1 MDISL
6 LSADYTIRQLTPA
19 DVDTVYH
26 LCAEN
31 TLFYKYHPP
40 FATRE
45 DIINDMSALPPGKE
59 MKDKFYLGFF
69 SGDILVAVMDLI
81 LNYPEEKT
89 AYIGFFMM
97 KKEMQG
103 CGNGTKLINGC
114 AEFFAQSGF
123 IKIRLAIDKGN
134 PQSEHFWSK
143 NGFTKTGEEYPHD
156 VSAYLPMER
165 ELPLR
170 G

>member
-31 TLFYKYHPP
+31 TLFYQYHPP

-45 DIINDMSALPPGKE
+45 NIINDMSALPPGKE

-89 AYIGFFMM
+89 AYIGFFMT
-97 KKEMQG
+97 KKERQG
-103 CGNGTKLINGC
+103 RGLGTALIG
-114 AEFFAQSGF
+114 ELMDELRRERFR
-123 IKIRLAIDKGN
+123 KVRLAVDRGN
-134 PQSEHFWSK
+134 PQSKAFWEK
-143 NGFTKTGEEYPHD
+143 NGFALMGEEFPHGD
-156 VSAYLPMER
+156 SAYLPMER
-165 ELPLR
+165 AL
-170 G
+170 

>member
-31 TLFYKYHPP
+31 TLFYQYHPP
-40 FATRE
+40 LVTRE
-45 DIINDMSALPPGKE
+45 DIKNDMSALPPGKE

-69 SGDILVAVMDLI
+69 SDDSLVAVMDLI
-81 LNYPEEKT
+81 LNYPKEKT

-97 KKEMQG
+97 NKAMQG

-114 AEFFAQSGF
+114 AKFLEQSGF
-123 IKIRLAIDKGN
+123 TKIRLAIDKGN

-143 NGFTKTGEEYPHD
+143 NGFVKTGEKYPND

>member
-31 TLFYKYHPP
+31 TLFYQYHPP

-45 DIINDMSALPPGKE
+45 NIINDMSALPPGKE

-97 KKEMQG
+97 KKEMQC

-143 NGFTKTGEEYPHD
+143 NGFTKTGEEYPND

-165 ELPLR
+165 ELPLH

>member
-1 MDISL
+1 
-6 LSADYTIRQLTPA
+6 
-19 DVDTVYH
+19 
-26 LCAEN
+26 
-31 TLFYKYHPP
+31 
-40 FATRE
+40 
-45 DIINDMSALPPGKE
+45 
-59 MKDKFYLGFF
+59 
-69 SGDILVAVMDLI
+69 MDLI

-89 AYIGFFMM
+89 VYIGFFMM

-103 CGNGTKLINGC
+103 SGNGTKLINGC

-143 NGFTKTGEEYPHD
+143 NGFTKTGEEYPND

-165 ELPLR
+165 ELPLH